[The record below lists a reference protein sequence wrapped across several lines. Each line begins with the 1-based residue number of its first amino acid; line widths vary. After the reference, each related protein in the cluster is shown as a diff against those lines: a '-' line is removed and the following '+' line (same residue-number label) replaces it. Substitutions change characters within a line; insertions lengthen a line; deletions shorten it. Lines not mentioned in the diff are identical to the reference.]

1 MKTLILVRHAK
12 AEARREYESDFDRIL
27 LKKGVK
33 DAKKMAETIKNRV
46 SGKTLF
52 MSGNTNRAFETAHL
66 FAEKLGYPA
75 VKILLKDMI
84 YNNPSQEQFLEL
96 IKKIEDSYETV
107 IIFGHNPSLSEFAS
121 YLIKD
126 FEFDIPQA
134 GIAAFSFDKKRWQEI
149 EKQSGILKFA
159 EYPVKRSKGINLF
172 ESTFTTKISE
182 AISEALKNINPNAA
196 GNI

>member
-12 AEARREYESDFDRIL
+12 AEARREYKSDFDRIL
-27 LKKGVK
+27 LKKGAK
-33 DAKKMAETIKNRV
+33 DAKKIAETIINRV

-52 MSGNTNRAFETAHL
+52 MSSNTNRAFETAHI
-66 FAEKLGYPA
+66 FAEKLGYST
-75 VKILLKDMI
+75 VRILLKDMI

-96 IKKIEDSYETV
+96 IKKTEESYETV

-126 FEFDIPQA
+126 FEFDIPHA
-134 GIAAFSFDKKRWQEI
+134 GIAAFSFDKKRWKEI

-159 EYPVKRSKGINLF
+159 EYPVKRSKETKLF
-172 ESTFTTKISE
+172 ESAFTTKISKL
-182 AISEALKNINPNAA
+182 ILEALKNINPNAA